1 MPNLEMDALARQMP
15 LLSRM
20 SMPVCRPTVLV
31 VDDEPLVCNALKF
44 LLDRFGFDTVMAQSG
59 AEALEYLKQKQF
71 QLVITDFAMPRMTGV
86 DLAAAI
92 KAMCPTQPIL
102 MLTAYAERFWS
113 EPVPAVDKIL
123 SKPISLP
130 KLQEA
135 IKLVNT
141 ATATANSIRR

>member
-1 MPNLEMDALARQMP
+1 
-15 LLSRM
+15 M
-20 SMPVCRPTVLV
+20 STPAVRPTVLV

-59 AEALEYLKQKQF
+59 AEALECLKDKQF
-71 QLVITDFAMPRMTGV
+71 QLVITDYAMPRMSGV

-92 KAMCPTQPIL
+92 KAVCPGQPIL

-113 EPVPAVDKIL
+113 ERVPGVDKVL

-135 IKLVNT
+135 IKLMEAGT
-141 ATATANSIRR
+141 ATGNSIS

>member
-1 MPNLEMDALARQMP
+1 
-15 LLSRM
+15 M
-20 SMPVCRPTVLV
+20 STTATRPTVLV

-44 LLDRFGFDTVMAQSG
+44 LLERFGFDTVLALSG
-59 AEALEYLKQKQF
+59 AEALERFQQQEF

-92 KAMCPTQPIL
+92 KAKVPQQRVL

-113 EPVPAVDKIL
+113 EPVVAVDKIL

-130 KLQEA
+130 KLQEV
-135 IKLVNT
+135 IKMVT
-141 ATATANSIRR
+141 E

>member
-1 MPNLEMDALARQMP
+1 MPA
-15 LLSRM
+15 
-20 SMPVCRPTVLV
+20 CRPTVLV

-59 AEALEYLKQKQF
+59 AEALECMKQNQF
-71 QLVITDFAMPRMTGV
+71 QLVITDYAMPHMSGV
-86 DLAAAI
+86 DLANAI
-92 KAMCPTQPIL
+92 KATRPEQRIL
-102 MLTAYAERFWS
+102 MLTAYAERFWA

-135 IKLVNT
+135 IKLVPT
-141 ATATANSIRR
+141 ATAVRNSIR

>member
-1 MPNLEMDALARQMP
+1 MNT
-15 LLSRM
+15 
-20 SMPVCRPTVLV
+20 CRPTVLV

-59 AEALEYLKQKQF
+59 AEALDCIKQRQF
-71 QLVITDFAMPRMTGV
+71 QLVITDFAMPRMTGI

-92 KAMCPTQPIL
+92 KAICPGQPVL
-102 MLTAYAERFWS
+102 MLTAYAERFWAV
-113 EPVPAVDKIL
+113 PVPAVDKIV

-135 IKLVNT
+135 IKLVGT
-141 ATATANSIRR
+141 RTETGNSIR